1 MAWEL
6 TSCSVVGWWFVSD
19 GLALPSG
26 GNDSRGN
33 LLLANRAPSEARFG
47 RVEGSVF
54 AVGSFRE
61 DGKYHV
67 QICCE
72 YVFYMDC
79 MYLLTV
85 LRESFISEIVLNYLP
100 ALTRNYISL
109 HSHIRQLEKGTPHN
123 SSKSIYLYWQARPI
137 PTPAKLSN
145 YPERPSFC
153 FGRTSLERSP
163 SHPPHPYH
171 HPHPSGRLPT
181 VYPSAST
188 SNTGETDANLDKDRL
203 PRTHTQDLPPQRL
216 GPHSSRLP
224 HRDLTPSRPP
234 SNAFTCAS
242 PLHRP
247 SPDQTLLR
255 TP

>member
-1 MAWEL
+1 MVLAWEL

-67 QICCE
+67 QIRCE

-188 SNTGETDANLDKDRL
+188 SNTGDRRKPGQGQIPAHPHAGSSAAPAPWTPFL
-203 PRTHTQDLPPQRL
+203 KAPAPRPHTLEAAIKRIYLRL
-216 GPHSSRLP
+216 S
-224 HRDLTPSRPP
+224 
-234 SNAFTCAS
+234 A
-242 PLHRP
+242 P
-247 SPDQTLLR
+247 SP
-255 TP
+255 